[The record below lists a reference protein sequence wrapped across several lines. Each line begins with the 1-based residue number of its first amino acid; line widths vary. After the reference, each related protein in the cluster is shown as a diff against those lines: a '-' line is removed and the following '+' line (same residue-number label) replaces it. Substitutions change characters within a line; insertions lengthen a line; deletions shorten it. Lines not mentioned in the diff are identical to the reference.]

1 MKKKWFGSNSFSRFP
16 FSVRG
21 RGFPAGSGKTFSF
34 VMWRYARYFVFSPAN
49 RCDQSHHC
57 LFIFRG
63 SSNKN
68 VVFIITRS
76 KQRRNHRFNSQP
88 ISLDPKVT
96 MIQLLV
102 FSSYDNDSYSLK
114 ISNMICRPFYSKSYF
129 HCRNRLIISFLFLSI
144 WTKKVSVITNIDY
157 KLDSLSSEPT
167 DNFTF
172 NWDSYNLS
180 NCRFL
185 ILA

>member
-1 MKKKWFGSNSFSRFP
+1 
-16 FSVRG
+16 
-21 RGFPAGSGKTFSF
+21 
-34 VMWRYARYFVFSPAN
+34 MWRYARYFVFSPAN

-114 ISNMICRPFYSKSYF
+114 ISNMICRPFYSKSHF

-172 NWDSYNLS
+172 N
-180 NCRFL
+180 
-185 ILA
+185 